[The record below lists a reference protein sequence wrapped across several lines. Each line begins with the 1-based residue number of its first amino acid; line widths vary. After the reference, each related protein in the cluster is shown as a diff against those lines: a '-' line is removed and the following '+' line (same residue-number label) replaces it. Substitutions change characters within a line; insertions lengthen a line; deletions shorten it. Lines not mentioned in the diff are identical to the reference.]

1 MKKRTVKTAICALS
15 LLVCLLVATVAMT
28 ACDKNTFVSDYASAQ
43 EKWYSAD
50 NKAVY
55 DTLTIDG
62 NLGSGEGA
70 VPVTITLEGYRAYI
84 GDEWEMNYTLSVDGL
99 QDIAGALVGG
109 VLATGV
115 DLTLSRTTD
124 GNITIGLNA
133 LGGLLNVS
141 LPVAEFTIRDYIPV
155 FDFADNVFYGAEKIR
170 GSADSYTIAGADSIA
185 YVLYQLAPVL
195 SNNFGFDMLPM
206 LEEWLTLG
214 DVTGSVS
221 FADGNFAA
229 MTTSQDISVFA
240 PNEDLDFLAYNIDN
254 FPDMLISFSDT
265 KTLAIEGIP
274 VLGTLELDFSE
285 AFTDGIGL
293 SATITSSASYRF
305 FGADATFESIA
316 EDYDAAQATA

>member
-1 MKKRTVKTAICALS
+1 MKKRTVKTTICAFV
-15 LLVCLLVATVAMT
+15 LLVCLSVAAVAMT

-62 NLGSGEGA
+62 NLGTDVDWPAEIS
-70 VPVTITLEGYRAYI
+70 LEGYRAYI
-84 GDEWEMNYTLSVDGL
+84 GDEWKMSY
-99 QDIAGALVGG
+99 
-109 VLATGV
+109 
-115 DLTLSRTTD
+115 DLTVRLALSAD
-124 GNITIGLNA
+124 SSPLNITGTVDILRNSDGQISISM
-133 LGGLLNVS
+133 LLHVLIID
-141 LPVAEFTIRDYIPV
+141 LPVELTIDESTIRDYIPV
-155 FDFADNVFYGAEKIR
+155 FDFADNVFYDAEKIS
-170 GSADSYTIAGADSIA
+170 GSADAYTIAGADSIA

-254 FPDMLISFSDT
+254 FPDMLISFFET
-265 KTLAIEGIP
+265 KALDLSSLIGFG
-274 VLGTLELDFSE
+274 LSLDFSE
-285 AFTDGIGL
+285 AWADGISL

-316 EDYDAAQATA
+316 EDYDAAKAAA